1 MRIFGGAN
9 CGDKFGEVASMK
21 MWLRIEESDRGRVPG
36 ARDETA
42 RPERPLRG
50 GAVGDEREDVGY
62 DFGGKENFAGGRL
75 DVRCGGWR
83 GGR

>member
-9 CGDKFGEVASMK
+9 CGDEFGEVASMK
-21 MWLRIEESDRGRVPG
+21 MWLGIEDSNRGRVPG

-42 RPERPLRG
+42 RPERALGG
-50 GAVGDEREDVGY
+50 GAVGNEREDVGY

-75 DVRCGGWR
+75 EVRRWGWR
-83 GGR
+83 GGG